1 MSRRSSQNV
10 ANRQVETSH
19 KFAERLRARRN
30 RLNLSQDELA
40 ELAKVSPRS
49 IFAWEK
55 GQNMPN
61 SNKLRQ
67 LSDALNCRQDWLL
80 GNFDDPAL
88 DDPNQNPV
96 AAKCREYLEQFLEQC
111 GTDESRLHWTLIE
124 LRKNLPLNQWDDLP
138 AATPSSAPNSSDQ
151 SVDEIATSAPSQ
163 PSLLWNRQ
171 RRARTSAAKG

>member
-1 MSRRSSQNV
+1 M
-10 ANRQVETSH
+10 
-19 KFAERLRARRN
+19 RARRN

-67 LSDALNCRQDWLL
+67 LSDALSCRQDWLL
-80 GNFDDPAL
+80 GNIDDPAL
-88 DDPNQNPV
+88 DDPGQNPV
-96 AAKCREYLEQFLEQC
+96 AAKCREYLEQFLEKC

-124 LRKNLPLNQWDDLP
+124 LQKNLPLDQWDNLLAPPSASTDP
-138 AATPSSAPNSSDQ
+138 ADQ
-151 SVDEIATSAPSQ
+151 SIDQVATQ
-163 PSLLWNRQ
+163 
-171 RRARTSAAKG
+171 AAKTAISSLNPSGD

>member
-1 MSRRSSQNV
+1 MRTPQ
-10 ANRQVETSH
+10 

-67 LSDALNCRQDWLL
+67 LSDALSCGQDWLL
-80 GNFDDPAL
+80 GNIEDPAL
-88 DDPNQNPV
+88 DDPGQNPV
-96 AAKCREYLEQFLEQC
+96 AGRCREHLEQFLKQC
-111 GTDESRLHWTLIE
+111 GADESRLHWTLIE
-124 LRKNLPLNQWDDLP
+124 LQKNLPLSQWDDLP
-138 AATPSSAPNSSDQ
+138 PASVAPHERAQDDPVEQ
-151 SVDEIATSAPSQ
+151 LA
-163 PSLLWNRQ
+163 NR
-171 RRARTSAAKG
+171 AAKSAIASLKSSTD